1 MEIGLASKRKL
12 GFVTGV
18 VRRDEKDAVKGEA
31 WDTCN
36 NMIISWILGSIWM
49 QLEKRFS
56 LTNGSRKYKLNK
68 ELYEAKQQGKQ
79 VSEYYTMM
87 KCLWE
92 ELDSLNTLPPI
103 TTVTAEITSFVEAL
117 TQQQD
122 EHKLFQ
128 FLNGLD
134 EVYGTQR
141 SNILMMSPLPTV
153 ETACSF
159 LEQEEA
165 QRGLLSQ
172 VKEETETLAMF
183 SKGTGGAST
192 STPPTTQCTGKN
204 NYDQQKWSKGKPS
217 GVKVAANAQNQN
229 DNMSISSN
237 NTTITAQQ
245 LEQLLRLLPTPS
257 KGEDTEDEMDIHYSD
272 HMTGNFS
279 VLKHVVSCKDN
290 SLINLPTGQ
299 TSKVTHTGTVIL
311 ESNIKLRNVLYI
323 PAFKHNLW
331 SVKKLC
337 EDLKCK
343 ATFLDEYCLIIDCV
357 NEEIKGVG
365 KSANGLYYL
374 INEPVE
380 KTLYRIKEETSSVIQ
395 RDKKRVAMNAQ
406 NYTEFPSVIRDV
418 PKLNKETLW
427 HHRLGHAPM
436 KKLAMIDSIDVK
448 GGCQNV
454 LSHVLWQNSQS
465 CLLKGVSQRQENC

>member
-12 GFVTGV
+12 GFVTGAV
-18 VRRDEKDAVKGEA
+18 KRDEKDVVKGEA

-36 NMIISWILGSIWM
+36 SMIISWILGSVSESIKKSVMFLSNAHQIWR

-68 ELYEAKQQGKQ
+68 ELYEAKQQGRQ

-87 KCLWE
+87 KCHWGE
-92 ELDSLNTLPPI
+92 VDSLNTLPPI

-141 SNILMMSPLPTV
+141 RTRRSSKRVV
-153 ETACSF
+153 EPGERRNKDLGYV
-159 LEQEEA
+159 LE
-165 QRGLLSQ
+165 RDS
-172 VKEETETLAMF
+172 
-183 SKGTGGAST
+183 GGATS
-192 STPPTTQCTGKN
+192 STPPTTQCTVCSKTRHTKESCWLVVGFPKNKARTQGLPYNKGKGKN
-204 NYDQQKWSKGKPS
+204 NYGQQKWSKGKPS

-245 LEQLLRLLPTPS
+245 LEHLLRLLPTPS
-257 KGEDTEDEMDIHYSD
+257 KGEDTEDEMDIHYSGMVSCYFADSVSMDTWILDSGTSD

-279 VLKHVVSCKDN
+279 MLKHVVTCKDN

-299 TSKVTHTGTVIL
+299 TSKVTHTGIMML
-311 ESNIKLRNVLYI
+311 ESNVKLRNVLYI
-323 PAFKHNLW
+323 PTFKHNLLY
-331 SVKKLC
+331 VNKLC

-343 ATFLDEYCLIIDCV
+343 TTFLDKYCLIIDFV
-357 NEEIKGVG
+357 NEEIRCVG

-380 KTLYRIKEETSSVIQ
+380 KTLHRIKEETSYAI
-395 RDKKRVAMNAQ
+395 
-406 NYTEFPSVIRDV
+406 
-418 PKLNKETLW
+418 
-427 HHRLGHAPM
+427 
-436 KKLAMIDSIDVK
+436 
-448 GGCQNV
+448 
-454 LSHVLWQNSQS
+454 
-465 CLLKGVSQRQENC
+465 